1 MFGYYLRLALKSCAR
16 DPGVTGLIVFAV
28 ALGIGVCVMTL
39 TVYHAMSSNPIWW
52 KSDKLYAVTMDS
64 WPPERA
70 ANSDQPSLP
79 PTQLTYADATY
90 LFNSSIPRRRII
102 MYPAAG
108 VVISS
113 DESKPLKVT
122 SRVTSSD
129 FFSAFDV
136 PFLYGGGWSVQA
148 DTGAEP
154 VIVLSHDLNDRL
166 FGGANSVGR
175 TIHWNEHEF
184 RIIGVLAQWQPQP
197 KFYDLTTGSFD
208 EPEGAYVPWGWSHT
222 LQLRSSGTTRCWK
235 VESID
240 TFEQLLGSECVWV
253 QMWVELGSGTARERM
268 QAFIDTY
275 WAEQRKG
282 GRFQRPRNNRLSDV
296 TQWLQD
302 NQVVHNDDRLLL
314 GLAFCFLGVCLLN
327 TIGLLLAK
335 FLNGAAVAGVRRA
348 LGASRGQIFNQH
360 LVQAGLLAVAGSVL
374 GLALSLLLLLA
385 VRSLY
390 GEDPEAGD
398 GGFQALTHFHA
409 IGIVWAL
416 ALALLSL
423 LIAGVY
429 PAWRIGRVPP
439 ARYLKSQ

>member
-1 MFGYYLRLALKSCAR
+1 MFGYYLRLALKSCER
-16 DPGVTGLIVFAV
+16 DPGVTALIVFAV

-52 KSDKLYAVTMDS
+52 KGDRLYAVTMDS
-64 WPPERA
+64 WPPERP

-90 LFNSSIPRRRII
+90 LFQSSIPTRRVI
-102 MYPAAG
+102 MYPVAG

-113 DESKPLKVT
+113 YGSKPLKVA

-136 PFLYGGGWSVQA
+136 PFLYGSGWGAQA
-148 DTGAEP
+148 DTGAEH
-154 VIVLSHDLNDRL
+154 VIVLSHDLNGTL
-166 FGGANSVGR
+166 FGGVNSVGR
-175 TIHWNEHEF
+175 TIRWNDHEF
-184 RIIGVLAQWQPQP
+184 RVIGVLAQWQPQP
-197 KFYDLTTGSFD
+197 KFYDLTTGSFN
-208 EPEGAYVPWGWSHT
+208 EPEGAYVPWGWSRA

-235 VESID
+235 VEIVD
-240 TFEQLLGSECVWV
+240 TFEQLVGSECAWV
-253 QMWVELGSGTARERM
+253 QMWVELGSATARDRM

-296 TQWLQD
+296 AQWLED
-302 NQVVHNDDRLLL
+302 NQVVHSDDRLLV

-335 FLNGAAVAGVRRA
+335 FLNGAAVTGVRRA

-360 LVQAGLLAVAGSVL
+360 LVQAGLLAVAGSFL
-374 GLALSLLLLLA
+374 GLVLSYLLLLA
-385 VRSLY
+385 VRALY
-390 GEDPEAGD
+390 GDDPETGS

-409 IGIVWAL
+409 IGIVWAI